1 MLPVVI
7 STANFGYLDF
17 ARNLIANVRETLSAH
32 RFVFYCM
39 DQQLYDS
46 LKGRA
51 TERIE
56 IRLFNTTCDTGF
68 QNFDSAKFIG
78 IDRAKIQIIRSA
90 LSEFG
95 FVHFVD
101 ADVVFFKEPTAA
113 YHAEYA
119 DYDIVYQRDMAP
131 SMGSAY
137 DPWTCVGNMTLRN
150 TEPTRAFLDTLQD
163 YETRYPEKND
173 QECQRQMFRDA
184 GVSDIRTYPHAK
196 LTEFP
201 MEHFT
206 MGWVVSN
213 QPEILKDT
221 MVFHANYVVGKDA
234 KIGRLKQVG
243 KWYANKLSEFYYRI
257 VDVND
262 AQTGGWAGIYY
273 GVLSKVINENNFT
286 RVAEIGIGY
295 GTHAK
300 QILKSTSVTQLYLI
314 DPMTYYPDD
323 GFANDV
329 MKHDPEVIGEN
340 FNEFAEL
347 IRKELSPWKDR
358 HTWFRQPS
366 LSITNDQIADGSLDC
381 VFVDGDHSYA
391 AVVADL
397 DFWWKKVRPGG
408 QMLGDDYWMGQ
419 VAQAVGEFAKR
430 NRLAC
435 DFLYRPGSNY
445 KIYRFTK

>member
-7 STANFGYLDF
+7 SSANFGYMDF
-17 ARNLIANVRETLSAH
+17 ARNLLANVRETLSTH

-39 DQQLYDS
+39 DQQLYNS

-51 TERIE
+51 TDRIE
-56 IRLFNTTCDTGF
+56 IRLFDTTCDTGF
-68 QNFDSAKFIG
+68 QDFDSAKFIG

-150 TEPTRAFLDTLQD
+150 TESTRTFLDTLQE

-184 GVSDIRTYPHAK
+184 GISDIRMYPHAK

-213 QPEILKDT
+213 QPDILKDT

-234 KIGRLKQVG
+234 KMNRLKQVG
-243 KWYANKLSEFYYRI
+243 KWYANKLCTYYHET
-257 VDVND
+257 VDAND
-262 AQTGGWAGIYY
+262 AQTGGWSKLYY
-273 GVLSKVINENNFT
+273 GVLSKVINENKFA

-300 QILKSTSVTQLYLI
+300 QILKTTNVQQLYLV
-314 DPMTYYPDD
+314 DPMVFYGDD
-323 GFANDV
+323 AFATNV
-329 MKHDPEVIGEN
+329 MSYEANTPGNN
-340 FNEFAEL
+340 FNEFADL
-347 IRKELSPWKDR
+347 IRNELSPWKDR
-358 HTWFRQPS
+358 YTWFRQPS

-391 AVVADL
+391 AVAADL

-419 VAQAVGEFAKR
+419 VAQAVNDFAQR
-430 NRLAC
+430 NKLTF
-435 DFLYRPGSNY
+435 DFLYRTGTDY
-445 KIYRFTK
+445 KIFRFYK